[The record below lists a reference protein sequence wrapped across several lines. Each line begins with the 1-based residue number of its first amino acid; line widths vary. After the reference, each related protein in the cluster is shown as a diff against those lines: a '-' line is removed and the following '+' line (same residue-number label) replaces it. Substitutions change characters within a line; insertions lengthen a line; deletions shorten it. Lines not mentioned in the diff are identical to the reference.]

1 MLGTKRMF
9 EIGYMTALFV
19 VLGIGVLGFVLGS
32 LAAFV
37 LWMKSENRLSS
48 RATSRSPVIAT
59 SSSRWKIHC

>member
-37 LWMKSENRLSS
+37 LWMKSENRALKQGYIEI
-48 RATSRSPVIAT
+48 IAT